1 MAPLGTHTVRRGLRL
16 AFVREAGLA
25 LLVAFALKF
34 FLDVTGVAAAD
45 TLSWR
50 LFNALALDTL
60 GSQDQ
65 GNDVAVVL
73 ISDEYFEGAMRQA
86 SPLDRGELAKLIGEV
101 SAGIDP
107 QRQPVVAIDLDLSS
121 GPGSDTAAT
130 QKLDAALVHLAGRA
144 RVILLCPFARTAAL
158 RDSQMTWGRELLRSV
173 ASAHPQGPGLDFA
186 TADLVTRSG
195 VVMTYGPSSS
205 SLGAVAGRTLL
216 DAEGTRSTP
225 HDCSRADHRA
235 PLAPAQL
242 DERHKIAPA
251 SEWALHRIS
260 VDTSDGFAA
269 RLQDKPLRAVFI
281 GGGYALLGDQFLSAA
296 GAVEPGIVFHAAIAQ
311 TIRSPVS
318 PVPPMLNIALQVL
331 GVVLILSVG
340 ERAGRTIFHFMKLP
354 AEARAAAWGFL
365 LWPNHEHGAD
375 IPGQAHAGHVPEA
388 WLRWLLGLLLLG
400 ALLAACVGVF
410 MFLSWVVYI
419 TAGAWFDG
427 LLAGIAAWLKIV
439 SHESQELL
447 AHAGATGLDGAD
459 KSNDH
464 PHRTPEPE
472 ISTNEGPEAMPARQR
487 WLVAGVFMRLLILG
501 TGLIYLLW
509 KLWKGSP
516 S

>member
-16 AFVREAGLA
+16 AFVREAVLA

-34 FLDVTGVAAAD
+34 VLDLAGVAAAD

-60 GSQDQ
+60 GDQ
-65 GNDVAVVL
+65 GRGDDVAVVL
-73 ISDEYFEGAMRQA
+73 ISDEYFEGAMRQS

-107 QRQPVVAIDLDLSS
+107 QRKPVVAIDLDLSN
-121 GPGSDTAAT
+121 GPGIDPSAA
-130 QKLDAALVHLAGRA
+130 QKLDAALVQLAGRA
-144 RVILLCPFARTAAL
+144 RVILLCPFARTAAV
-158 RDSQMTWGRELLRSV
+158 RDTQMTWSKELLRSV
-173 ASAHPQGPGLDFA
+173 AAAHPQGPGLDFA

-216 DAEGTRSTP
+216 NDDGSRGAP
-225 HDCSRADHRA
+225 HDCARADHRA
-235 PLAPAQL
+235 ALAPARL

-251 SEWALHRIS
+251 SQWALHRLG
-260 VDTSDGFAA
+260 VDSSDGFAA
-269 RLQDKPLRAVFI
+269 RLKDKPLRAVFI

-296 GAVEPGIVFHAAIAQ
+296 GAVEPGVVFHAAIAQ
-311 TIRSPVS
+311 TIRSPINPIP
-318 PVPPMLNIALQVL
+318 PVLNIVLQVM
-331 GVVLILSVG
+331 GVVLILSLG
-340 ERAGRTIFHFMKLP
+340 ERAGQAIFHFMKP
-354 AEARAAAWGFL
+354 PGAARAPAWSFL
-365 LWPNHEHGAD
+365 LWPDHGHGAD
-375 IPGQAHAGHVPEA
+375 AQGHAQAGQVPEA

-400 ALLAACVGVF
+400 VLLAACVGIF
-410 MFLSWVVYI
+410 MFLSWAVFI
-419 TAGAWFDG
+419 TTSAWFDG

-447 AHAGATGLDGAD
+447 ADASSRGQIDAEEPHG
-459 KSNDH
+459 H
-464 PHRTPEPE
+464 PHRNPQPGIGMSKAT
-472 ISTNEGPEAMPARQR
+472 EASPARQR
-487 WLVAGVFMRLLILG
+487 WLVAGVSVRLLVLG
-501 TGLIYLLW
+501 TGLLYLLW
-509 KLWKGSP
+509 KLLQGSP